1 MASHFGCHYGCN
13 CGLQQLGGTGKS
25 FDAPGNKLLAT
36 GKWLALCTFA
46 EPCVG
51 PRQTLLSTEQPLGM
65 GLDLNDAV
73 LAEFSQGCPRQLA

>member
-1 MASHFGCHYGCN
+1 
-13 CGLQQLGGTGKS
+13 
-25 FDAPGNKLLAT
+25 LLAI

-51 PRQTLLSTEQPLGM
+51 PRQTLISTEQPLGM

-73 LAEFSQGCPRQLA
+73 LAEFSQGYQRQLA